1 MKILNLVQG
10 SEEWLKA
17 RIGVATASNF
27 SKIITPARGDV
38 SKTIDSYALELA
50 VESVTQVREEGF
62 KSAAMERGNEL
73 EPMARTFYE
82 RKKLKKVQQVGFMV
96 SDCGN
101 YGYSPDGLMG
111 EDGLIEIK
119 CPLATT
125 HAKYLMDNKLPDDY
139 KPQVQGGLFVSG
151 RKWCDFISY
160 HPNFGDKSLMIVRVE
175 RDKEYIAKLEAGIG
189 LLVNKKEEFLKQIKG
204 E

>member
-1 MKILNLVQG
+1 MKILDLVQG

-17 RIGVATASNF
+17 RIGIATASNF
-27 SKIITPARGDV
+27 SKIITPAKGDV

-50 VESVTQVREEGF
+50 VESITGIREEGF
-62 KSAAMERGNEL
+62 KSSAMERGNQL
-73 EPMARTFYE
+73 EPIARKLYE
-82 RKKLKKVQQVGFMV
+82 RKKLKKVEQIGFVV
-96 SDCGN
+96 SDCEN
-101 YGYSPDGLMG
+101 YGYSPDGVIG
-111 EDGLIEIK
+111 DGLIEIK

-160 HPNFGDKSLMIVRVE
+160 HPDFGNQSLMIVRVE
-175 RDKEYIAKLEAGIG
+175 RDEDYIAKLEAGLK
-189 LLVNKKEEFLKQIKG
+189 LLISKKEEFLTKIKG
-204 E
+204 K